1 MATGWGMTLFEGLI
15 WGGAALTLAG
25 VTALVW
31 CIVAV
36 VRARRAG
43 LDDAAL
49 RARMRGV
56 LAVNMGALA
65 ASFIGLMLVLTGIM
79 LG

>member
-1 MATGWGMTLFEGLI
+1 
-15 WGGAALTLAG
+15 
-25 VTALVW
+25 
-31 CIVAV
+31 VA
-36 VRARRAG
+36 RARRAG

-49 RARMRGV
+49 RDRMRPV

-65 ASFIGLMLVLTGIM
+65 LSMIGLLLVITGIV

>member
-1 MATGWGMTLFEGLI
+1 MTVFDWLI

-25 VTALVW
+25 VAALVW
-31 CIVAV
+31 CILTVA
-36 VRARRAG
+36 RARRAG

-49 RARMRGV
+49 RERMRPV
-56 LAVNMGALA
+56 LAVNMAALA
-65 ASFIGLMLVLTGIM
+65 LSMIGLLLVVTGIV

>member
-1 MATGWGMTLFEGLI
+1 MTVFDGLI

-25 VTALVW
+25 VAALVW
-31 CIVAV
+31 CIVTVA
-36 VRARRAG
+36 RARKAG
-43 LDDAAL
+43 LDDVAL
-49 RARMRGV
+49 RARMRPV

-65 ASFIGLMLVLTGIM
+65 LSMIGLLLVITGIV

>member
-1 MATGWGMTLFEGLI
+1 MTVFDGLI

-25 VTALVW
+25 VAALVW

-36 VRARRAG
+36 ARARRAG

-49 RARMRGV
+49 RARMRPV

-65 ASFIGLMLVLTGIM
+65 LSMIGLLLVIAGIA

>member
-1 MATGWGMTLFEGLI
+1 MTVFDWLI

-25 VTALVW
+25 VAALLW
-31 CIVAV
+31 CIAAV
-36 VRARRAG
+36 MRARRAG

-49 RARMRGV
+49 RTRMRSV
-56 LAVNMGALA
+56 MAVNMGALA
-65 ASFIGLMLVLTGIM
+65 LSMIGLLLVVTGIM

>member
-1 MATGWGMTLFEGLI
+1 MTVFDGLI

-25 VTALVW
+25 VAALLW
-31 CIVAV
+31 CIVTV
-36 VRARRAG
+36 TRARKAG

-49 RARMRGV
+49 RDRMRGV
-56 LAVNMGALA
+56 VAVNMGALG
-65 ASFIGLMLVLTGIM
+65 ASTIGLLLVVTGIM

>member
-1 MATGWGMTLFEGLI
+1 MTVFDWLI

-25 VTALVW
+25 VAALIW
-31 CIVAV
+31 CIATVA
-36 VRARRAG
+36 RARSAG

-49 RARMRGV
+49 RERMRRV
-56 LAVNMGALA
+56 VAVNMAALGA
-65 ASFIGLMLVLTGIM
+65 SMIGLMAVIAGIM

>member
-1 MATGWGMTLFEGLI
+1 MTVFDGLI

-25 VTALVW
+25 VAALAW
-31 CIVAV
+31 CIVTVA
-36 VRARRAG
+36 RARRAG
-43 LDDAAL
+43 LDDAAM
-49 RARMRGV
+49 RERMRGV

-65 ASFIGLMLVLTGIM
+65 VSFFGLLLVVTGIV

>member
-1 MATGWGMTLFEGLI
+1 MTVFDGLI
-15 WGGAALTLAG
+15 WGGAVLTLAG
-25 VTALVW
+25 VAALIW
-31 CIVAV
+31 CILAVA
-36 VRARRAG
+36 RARRAG

-49 RARMRGV
+49 RDRMRPV

-65 ASFIGLMLVLTGIM
+65 LSMIGLLLVITGIV